1 MAERVLAAGETLIAE
16 GDTSMSVYE
25 LQAGTLEVVRSDVT
39 IAVVSD
45 PGALFGELS
54 LLLDRPAS
62 ASVRARTDVTV
73 VEIDD
78 ARARLDDDPAFV
90 TRLARLLARR
100 LDTMNGYLADLRHQY
115 ADHAGGLGMIDEV
128 LSSLSHAKPIDIEPG
143 SEREPDA
150 PY

>member
-16 GDTSMSVYE
+16 GNTSASVYE
-25 LQAGTLEVVRSDVT
+25 LRAGTLEVVRSDVT

-62 ASVRARTDVTV
+62 ASVRARTDATV
-73 VEIDD
+73 VEIAD

-90 TRLARLLARR
+90 ATLARLLARR
-100 LDTMNGYLADLRHQY
+100 LDT
-115 ADHAGGLGMIDEV
+115 
-128 LSSLSHAKPIDIEPG
+128 
-143 SEREPDA
+143 
-150 PY
+150 